1 MAPVEVIATYRTY
14 NLKTSALEHLLHR
27 VFADARLQVSQV
39 GTNGRSYAPSEWFSV
54 PLPVINQAIELITSG
69 AVVDYEY
76 DAALQRL
83 IERS

>member
-1 MAPVEVIATYRTY
+1 MAQSKGASLEIQ
-14 NLKTSALEHLLHR
+14 LKTLNDFNL
-27 VFADARLQVSQV
+27 
-39 GTNGRSYAPSEWFSV
+39 
-54 PLPVINQAIELITSG
+54 ELITSG